1 MRKGHDLTVEASLA
15 VHTITR
21 QESLMI
27 MAQRGF
33 SPLRKINPSVQ
44 GLVSECERDGHRGL
58 SLKDFA
64 VLVVPRVCGH
74 SNDGTCP
81 FITVPPCIRGMPA
94 GPGQPYGISVDL
106 TDVVGLLKSRLNIE
120 NQRHVAC
127 TWSIFDWPRH
137 REVLLKAHRA
147 LFPTSY
153 PSRPSRPW
161 ERCQQKIH
169 TLR

>member
-1 MRKGHDLTVEASLA
+1 
-15 VHTITR
+15 
-21 QESLMI
+21 MI

-81 FITVPPCIRGMPA
+81 LLLSLPA
-94 GPGQPYGISVDL
+94 Y
-106 TDVVGLLKSRLNIE
+106 E
-120 NQRHVAC
+120 A
-127 TWSIFDWPRH
+127 
-137 REVLLKAHRA
+137 
-147 LFPTSY
+147 
-153 PSRPSRPW
+153 
-161 ERCQQKIH
+161 CQQVQASRMEFRSI
-169 TLR
+169 